1 MEHPFLKRKWSSA
14 VIPAL
19 QGQLILLL
27 LLWKVVVILQK
38 VTMEGATGAGG
49 VGPSGSAI
57 PSGSFE
63 VVEPMAS
70 TSTAASSSSAGGHNA
85 SGQIIP
91 PASYSSPWASTNLTS
106 KPEECSSSTEREA
119 RSVALE
125 KAYVHDVYQQI
136 ACHFSDS
143 RYRAWPR
150 VKQFL
155 LDLEPGS
162 FVCDVGKFQMQTK

>member
-1 MEHPFLKRKWSSA
+1 MDGGAGSA
-14 VIPAL
+14 VFPPTSS
-19 QGQLILLL
+19 
-27 LLWKVVVILQK
+27 V
-38 VTMEGATGAGG
+38 GG
-49 VGPSGSAI
+49 GI
-57 PSGSFE
+57 
-63 VVEPMAS
+63 AS
-70 TSTAASSSSAGGHNA
+70 TSNITTTFNNSAISPSVNIGGGGCGGGGGVVAGSSGSGG
-85 SGQIIP
+85 SGSLPGGGIP
-91 PASYSSPWASTNLTS
+91 PCSSYYNSPWTSTNLTR

-162 FVCDVGKFQMQTK
+162 FVCDVGKMDHHLKKI

>member
-1 MEHPFLKRKWSSA
+1 VH
-14 VIPAL
+14 
-19 QGQLILLL
+19 GLLL
-27 LLWKVVVILQK
+27 FPTEEQEKGEKVML
-38 VTMEGATGAGG
+38 TMDPVSFERGAGG
-49 VGPSGSAI
+49 
-57 PSGSFE
+57 
-63 VVEPMAS
+63 
-70 TSTAASSSSAGGHNA
+70 GGGGAPTGIQATGGFVA
-85 SGQIIP
+85 SGR
-91 PASYSSPWASTNLTS
+91 SGVWGSTTLTS
-106 KPEECSSSTEREA
+106 RPEECSSSTEREA

-162 FVCDVGKFQMQTK
+162 FVCDVGKQGVK

>member
-1 MEHPFLKRKWSSA
+1 MMVMDGLSAAGGGGAAGGSLPSTSNSSL
-14 VIPAL
+14 VTS
-19 QGQLILLL
+19 GE
-27 LLWKVVVILQK
+27 K
-38 VTMEGATGAGG
+38 VTTGAAGILGG
-49 VGPSGSAI
+49 ASAPITTCSGSW
-57 PSGSFE
+57 G
-63 VVEPMAS
+63 
-70 TSTAASSSSAGGHNA
+70 
-85 SGQIIP
+85 
-91 PASYSSPWASTNLTS
+91 STNLAS

-162 FVCDVGKFQMQTK
+162 FVCDVGKPERTTEQSLIFELES

>member
-1 MEHPFLKRKWSSA
+1 MDGAGAAVGGSGPGIMVVGLTTSSA
-14 VIPAL
+14 PTGTLPGAAGGIPSAGTSSSL
-19 QGQLILLL
+19 ASSNGAASTTNL
-27 LLWKVVVILQK
+27 
-38 VTMEGATGAGG
+38 GATGGL
-49 VGPSGSAI
+49 VNGSAGSSVQVP
-57 PSGSFE
+57 PS
-63 VVEPMAS
+63 
-70 TSTAASSSSAGGHNA
+70 
-85 SGQIIP
+85 
-91 PASYSSPWASTNLTS
+91 SYSSPWGSTNLAS

-162 FVCDVGKFQMQTK
+162 FVCDVGK